1 MEQTLLAH
9 IDLALRYQKA
19 PVAATRIFRD
29 WEHNADILPK
39 LQDQLE
45 AVRDAYDKHDPLVY
59 DTQGVRDDGS
69 DLIVRYRPE
78 SAVGDLALIGFQ
90 VKSNRD
96 ITKPGYLQELKAQ
109 HYDSFNKV
117 AGLEHYFIL
126 LCVDGKTNKDK
137 IRSVMAEF
145 RSADRT
151 TVVEPAYLLT
161 FFHLAKT
168 RIDALVTSYM
178 EADDIVYREA
188 LLTLDFES
196 PSARALAIFL
206 AARFV
211 VQNESRFDVD
221 SLISDAVLR
230 LLYQAIRE
238 EQASLLDAY
247 REAEKARSKGRKKRY
262 MEAWDEDD
270 DFEPL
275 QVAEFE
281 DQLAHDLAELDG
293 AILERDSG
301 DVILRMEQL
310 RPVSALMMDALVR
323 YGYAEPDLRS
333 YMLSLL
339 GR

>member
-9 IDLALRYQKA
+9 IDLTLRYQKA
-19 PVAATRIFRD
+19 PVAATRAFRD
-29 WEHNADILPK
+29 WEHNADILPR

-45 AVRDAYDKHDPLVY
+45 AIRDAYDKHDPLVY

-78 SAVGDLALIGFQ
+78 SAEGDLALIGFQ

-96 ITKPGYLQELKAQ
+96 IAKPDYLKELKAQ
-109 HYDSFNKV
+109 HYDSFHKV

-137 IRSVMAEF
+137 IRNAMAEF

-151 TVVEPAYLLT
+151 TVIEPAYLLT

-188 LLTLDFES
+188 LSTLDFES

-211 VQNESRFDVD
+211 VHNQFRFDVD
-221 SLISDAVLR
+221 ALVSDAVLR
-230 LLYQAIRE
+230 LQYQAIRE
-238 EQASLLDAY
+238 EQAGLLEAY
-247 REAEKARSKGRKKRY
+247 QEAEETRSKKRKRDPDD
-262 MEAWDEDD
+262 WDEDED
-270 DFEPL
+270 LEPV

-281 DQLAHDLAELDG
+281 DQLAQDLSELEG
-293 AILERDSG
+293 ALMERDSG
-301 DVILRMEQL
+301 DLILRTEQL
-310 RPVSALMMDALVR
+310 RPVSALMLDALVR
-323 YGYAEPDLRS
+323 YGYAEADLRS